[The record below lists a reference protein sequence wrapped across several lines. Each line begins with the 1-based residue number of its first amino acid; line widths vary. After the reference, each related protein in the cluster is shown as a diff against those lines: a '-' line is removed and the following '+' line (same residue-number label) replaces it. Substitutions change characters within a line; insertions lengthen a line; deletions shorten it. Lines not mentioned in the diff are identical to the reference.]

1 MQPLP
6 KEYNFTEIE
15 RKWQQKW
22 EEMGIHRYD
31 WNDQKRVPFSIDTPP
46 PYPSGELHMGNVL
59 NWTYFDMVARYKR
72 MRGFNVLFPQGWDCH
87 GLGIE
92 IQVEKARNIRKR
104 DVPPDQFR
112 AWCIE
117 LVEKYIAMMKEGILK
132 LGCSIDWTTEYRTM
146 NPDYW
151 RRTQLS
157 FILLYQKGFM
167 YQGTHPVNWCPRCET
182 AIADAEVDYD
192 KREGVLNYIR
202 YPLEGSNEY
211 LLIATSRPEFI
222 PACVAVEVNPQ
233 DDRFNKY
240 ISKKIV
246 VPVVNRTVPIIG
258 EETVDPA
265 FGTGVVQ
272 ICTYGD
278 KEDVKTVMKHKL
290 PVIMLLT
297 ENGRITENGGK
308 YAGLT
313 INQARAAIVQDLT
326 EAGLLEKTEKI
337 TQEVGRCDRCKA
349 HVEILERKQWFM
361 KTRQM
366 TEAVEKTA
374 NEVVWYPDYMKTRLI
389 DWARSL
395 DWDWVISRQRL
406 FATPI
411 PVWYCKNCGELILAE
426 PEWVPIDPKLEGPR
440 VDKCPKCGSQ
450 EFIGERDVFD
460 TWMDSSITCAV
471 HAGWPD
477 RADWKRRFPADMHPS
492 GIDIIRTW
500 AYYLMV
506 RHLALF
512 DEKPYKSCLIN
523 GMVLGADGRKMSK
536 SLKNYVA
543 APEVLNKNGADAAR
557 QWAAGGGA
565 TGSDIPFRAPDVEYG
580 RRFLVKLW
588 NVSGFTS
595 KLLADYQPGKT
606 KNVKLQPL
614 DKWIISKAE
623 NLTKK
628 VTDAFEKCQFNIA
641 VEDIRN
647 FTWHVFCDAYVEAVK
662 DRLYRP
668 EVQGAEAKVAAQQTL
683 YEVLYRILQL
693 LAPVTPHLTEEIYQ
707 TLYADSKGYKS
718 LHVSPWPEFNQAVTD
733 EQAEKRGDLI
743 TALITEVRREK
754 AEKRMSLNAQIKKLT
769 VYAGDRETADII
781 AESSED
787 IVGTCKVVSFKVFP
801 KKLSGEQNEKF
812 IGGKEVVQIGRVI
825 PQFADVHFVAEYEGA
840 AVGKA

>member
-1 MQPLP
+1 
-6 KEYNFTEIE
+6 
-15 RKWQQKW
+15 
-22 EEMGIHRYD
+22 
-31 WNDQKRVPFSIDTPP
+31 
-46 PYPSGELHMGNVL
+46 
-59 NWTYFDMVARYKR
+59 
-72 MRGFNVLFPQGWDCH
+72 
-87 GLGIE
+87 
-92 IQVEKARNIRKR
+92 
-104 DVPPDQFR
+104 
-112 AWCIE
+112 
-117 LVEKYIAMMKEGILK
+117 
-132 LGCSIDWTTEYRTM
+132 
-146 NPDYW
+146 
-151 RRTQLS
+151 
-157 FILLYQKGFM
+157 
-167 YQGTHPVNWCPRCET
+167 
-182 AIADAEVDYD
+182 
-192 KREGVLNYIR
+192 
-202 YPLEGSNEY
+202 
-211 LLIATSRPEFI
+211 
-222 PACVAVEVNPQ
+222 
-233 DDRFNKY
+233 
-240 ISKKIV
+240 
-246 VPVVNRTVPIIG
+246 
-258 EETVDPA
+258 
-265 FGTGVVQ
+265 
-272 ICTYGD
+272 
-278 KEDVKTVMKHKL
+278 
-290 PVIMLLT
+290 MLLT

-440 VDKCPKCGSQ
+440 VDKCPKCGSK
-450 EFIGERDVFD
+450 EFIPERDVFD

-543 APEVLNKNGADAAR
+543 APKVLNKNGADAAR

-595 KLLADYQPGKT
+595 KLLADYQHGKT

-718 LHVSPWPEFNQAVTD
+718 LHVSPWPEFNQAVVD

-754 AEKRMSLNAQIKKLT
+754 AEKRMSLNAQVKKLT
-769 VYAGDRETADII
+769 VYAGDRGTVAII
-781 AESSED
+781 TEGSED
-787 IVGTCKVVSFKVFP
+787 IVGTCKVANLEVIA
-801 KKLSGEQNEKF
+801 KKGD
-812 IGGKEVVQIGRVI
+812 GRQIA
-825 PQFADVHFVAEYEGA
+825 QFADVHFIAEYEGA